1 MCVCGCGHQLS
12 INYLVVSHV
21 SFSVRIVEYNIIII
35 SNQRNIYNSPSSSS
49 TTDIDINDH
58 CNNNAALQE
67 PLPRLSIKIQL
78 CNLALENERNAFFT
92 SSRQILITLT

>member
-1 MCVCGCGHQLS
+1 MCGCGAGHQLS

-21 SFSVRIVEYNIIII
+21 SFSVRIVEYNIII
-35 SNQRNIYNSPSSSS
+35 SNQRNIILHL
-49 TTDIDINDH
+49 DIDINDH
-58 CNNNAALQE
+58 CNNNAAIQE
-67 PLPRLSIKIQL
+67 PLPTLFIKIQL